1 MALGAYAQAIV
12 YGLLAFAPLGAS
24 GVAYGVYAGL
34 ASALLGGVIGALAG
48 KAPAQFGGPRSSTAL
63 ILAGSLLGFMPTVSD
78 HASLMAL
85 LSLEIALAGVFIALA
100 QRQKLGQLMQYL
112 PAPVLI
118 GMNTTLGLF
127 SAYKLLPAMAGFA
140 VYTTLPQAIANPQLF
155 SPLTVGISTCAVAA
169 LVYFRVVRPNPLGL
183 VYALVLGLA
192 LHALVTWA
200 LTTSSGQA
208 GIIIQTV
215 GTGPMHPL
223 WETGLA
229 GITAAWLALPELFI
243 KQPDLLLQVAVG
255 AAVIALL
262 VILESM
268 QSLLQVDQTL
278 SKRHN
283 TRRELN
289 TLAAANV
296 VCGLFL
302 ALPSSNYFSRSNA
315 GLGMGT
321 RSRQSEAWCVL
332 VLGLM
337 LAISVY
343 WIAHLPVNIL
353 ATAVAISS
361 LFLIQGHTLRL
372 VQQFFHPTK
381 RRNLSVNERF
391 TVWVVLIML
400 SVTALGNLLIGTLA
414 GVLCVAAYFLR
425 DQSSSGLR
433 SIEIN
438 PAARSRTLR
447 PKPQRDHLQ
456 TAFSTLAWVR
466 FEGSL
471 FFGNAWA
478 VGIRMEDELPHQQ
491 ALLLDFTH
499 LLYLDDTAN
508 ACLQRLLA
516 KPLRHLHANTAAVL
530 SNPANLAN
538 NPCEGMKVLRET
550 LLSLNISTHN
560 HVDDAFWHL
569 ENQLLTNASAPNAS
583 KTFNDQAAHTITNPI
598 QAALQASHLCDGL
611 SPVQINAVLACL
623 TTEQLPAGQV
633 LFHEGD
639 PPTGL
644 YLLIEG
650 QLSAWHQTHT
660 FTERLMRFSEGSW
673 IGEISLID
681 HKPRSATLRADTPCV
696 LAHLPIEQ
704 FNLLCR
710 QQADVAQQITQNL
723 AREMALRLRL
733 ANQSMALAH

>member
-1 MALGAYAQAIV
+1 VALGAYAQAIV
-12 YGLLAFAPLGAS
+12 YGLLAFAPLGPS

-34 ASALLGGVIGALAG
+34 ASALLGGLIGAVAG

-63 ILAGSLLGFMPTVSD
+63 ILAGSLLGFMSTVSD

-85 LSLEIALAGVFIALA
+85 VSLEISLAGLLIAFA

-140 VYTTLPQAIANPQLF
+140 VYTTLPEAFTNPQFF
-155 SPLTVGISTCAVAA
+155 SPLTVGISTCAVTA

-183 VYALVLGLA
+183 VYALLLGLA
-192 LHALVTWA
+192 LHTTVTWGLGA
-200 LTTSSGQA
+200 SANQPELA
-208 GIIIQTV
+208 IQTV

-223 WETGLA
+223 WDSGLTGMAL
-229 GITAAWLALPELFI
+229 AWLALPDLLI
-243 KQPDLLLQVAVG
+243 RQPELLLQVAVG

-296 VCGLFL
+296 VCGVFL

-321 RSRQSEAWCVL
+321 RSRQSEAWCVV
-332 VLGLM
+332 VLAM
-337 LAISVY
+337 LLAVSVF
-343 WIAHLPVNIL
+343 WIAHLPVNVL

-361 LFLIQGHTLRL
+361 LFLIQGHTVRL
-372 VQQFFHPTK
+372 LEQFVRPGK
-381 RRNLSVNERF
+381 RRNLTANQKF

-438 PAARSRTLR
+438 PPARSRTLR
-447 PKPQRDHLQ
+447 PKTQRDELQ
-456 TAFSTLAWVR
+456 AAFVKLAWVR

-478 VGIRMEDELPHQQ
+478 VGIRMEDELPGQR
-491 ALLLDFTH
+491 ALLLDFSH

-516 KPLRHLHANTAAVL
+516 QPLKHLRSHTAAVL
-530 SNPANLAN
+530 PDQTNLPG
-538 NPCEGMKVLRET
+538 NPCEGMNVLRET
-550 LLSLNISTHN
+550 LLALNISTHS

-569 ENQLLTNASAPNAS
+569 ENGLLAGVPNVQN
-583 KTFNDQAAHTITNPI
+583 TPPGT

-639 PPTGL
+639 PPSGL
-644 YLLIEG
+644 YLLVSG
-650 QLSAWHQTHT
+650 QLSAWHQTHA
-660 FTERLMRFSEGSW
+660 FTERLMRFSQGSW

-681 HKPRSATLRADTPCV
+681 HKPRSATLRADSDCV
-696 LAHLPIEQ
+696 LAHLPVEQ
-704 FNLLCR
+704 FNRLC
-710 QQADVAQQITQNL
+710 QQQPELAQQITQNL

>member
-12 YGLLAFAPLGAS
+12 YGLLAFAPLGPS

-34 ASALLGGVIGALAG
+34 ASALLGGLIGALAG

-85 LSLEIALAGVFIALA
+85 LSLEIGLAGVFIALA

-140 VYTTLPQAIANPQLF
+140 VYTSLPQAVTNPQLF
-155 SPLTVGISTCAVAA
+155 SPLTLAISASTVGA

-183 VYALVLGLA
+183 VYALLIGLA
-192 LHALVTWA
+192 IHTIVA
-200 LTTSSGQA
+200 SGLSI
-208 GIIIQTV
+208 GSIQTV

-229 GITAAWLALPELFI
+229 SIVTAWLALPELFL
-243 KQPDLLLQVAVG
+243 KQPGLLLQVAVG
-255 AAVIALL
+255 ASVIALL
-262 VILESM
+262 VVLESM

-289 TLAAANV
+289 TLAAANL
-296 VCGLFL
+296 VCGLFM

-321 RSRQSEAWCVL
+321 KSRQSEAWCVL

-337 LAISVY
+337 LAISGY

-372 VQQFFHPTK
+372 VQQFFHPVK
-381 RRNLSVNERF
+381 RHKLSDNERF

-447 PKPQRDHLQ
+447 PKMQRDQLQ
-456 TAFSTLAWVR
+456 AAFSTLAWVR
-466 FEGSL
+466 FEGNL
-471 FFGNAWA
+471 FFGNAWS
-478 VGIRMEDELPHQQ
+478 VGIRMEDELPQQ
-491 ALLLDFTH
+491 HALVLDFSH

-508 ACLQRLLA
+508 ACLRRLLE
-516 KPLRHLHANTAAVL
+516 KPLKHLHTQTTAVL
-530 SNPANLAN
+530 PNQAQLAG
-538 NPCEGMKVLRET
+538 NPCEGMKVLREN
-550 LLSLNISTHN
+550 LLALNISTHS
-560 HVDDAFWHL
+560 HIDDAFWHL
-569 ENQLLTNASAPNAS
+569 ENQLLANAPQNH
-583 KTFNDQAAHTITNPI
+583 KPLVNHTKHAIHSSPVH
-598 QAALQASHLCDGL
+598 AALQASHLCDGM
-611 SPVQINAVLACL
+611 SPAQVTAVLSCL
-623 TTEQLPAGQV
+623 NTEQLPAGQV

-681 HKPRSATLRADTPCV
+681 HKPRSATLRADTDCL
-696 LAHLPIEQ
+696 LAHLPVER